1 MQLSF
6 FTKLVIIVLFF
17 ATFAC
22 QTLIQRKI
30 RLFKKI
36 LYITLVVFISFLV
49 LTFIVMQTNKVQNT
63 MAQYFANILSEKTG
77 SKVSIGKLGYSFS
90 DRNLTMHDVFIS
102 DQHQDTLISIK
113 KLKAKISGINLTSNN
128 FRMKSLRLENP
139 YLKIISYEDST
150 MNLLTFL
157 DALEGKTQQ
166 DSLQNSTSYFMHL
179 PQITLTD
186 GTFSYIDNL
195 SKEQITYGMNYN
207 DMRFYNINAEISNF
221 RNVGDSIKMN
231 IDYLNTAEKSGLRV
245 ANAQMQFL
253 YERSVMR
260 FDKVKINTPKSKLNA
275 KKLNFSFD
283 PNTSAW
289 SNFVNAVSIDYQI
302 EESILNFEE
311 LAFFNE
317 KMLGYD
323 EIVNISSAHAT
334 GVISNMT
341 VDNLVAKVHDITE
354 LRGRASMNGL
364 PNLDETFFEAN
375 ITHFQTNLSD
385 IEKIKVPG
393 YAKEYLK
400 FPKKLNN
407 LGTIEYKGNFTGFLA
422 DFIFYGQ
429 FKTHFGNIN
438 TDISLKPKSR
448 TNQLEMS
455 GKVITNDF
463 QLGRLLQNEKTLG
476 NLSFDIEVINAFAD
490 EANNSN
496 ARIKGKINKVELYDY
511 PYRNIYVDAMIADKI
526 FDGSLNIDSDEIR
539 FGFTG
544 HIDGKREIPEA
555 KFKMDMYRANLGIL
569 KLNKLS
575 QDSLSRIT
583 FKMETSLKGKDIDN
597 IDGQIKIYDILYAN
611 SRGNLKPDTILLKTS
626 KVKDIR
632 TLQLNSKLVDAKLT
646 GNYRLSQIAQLPN
659 RLLSKYISTSA
670 FNVND
675 SISKEKGNINVV
687 FKQLNPALRLLNP
700 EYAVANNTTLKGNYI
715 IDTTNN
721 INFNFYSSNMLLWG
735 KEFHK
740 VQLKTEGKDSLK
752 NRLDIEKISMSSN
765 FSLYNLSVTN
775 SIADNSMKTQLLW
788 DNKQKTKYKGDINVQ
803 TEFIQYDNG
812 RQSIIN
818 KIEPSTFYV
827 NDDDWKINEAK
838 VIIDSTSFLIDQLKI
853 FNHDKEYIQIAG
865 MLSKASED
873 LIYLGVNRFEINHL
887 LGLVSLDEA
896 LNLKGKLTGFAEFKR
911 IQDTY
916 TIQSDLSIP
925 NLRWGKETIG
935 HLKINSDWLQDKQTL
950 ETQASLEKDGE
961 IQFLADG
968 QYKMSDSSIDFNIGI
983 NKLNIGGLQEQ
994 FNEYLTEI
1002 NGVASGKLTIGG
1014 TTKHPLVNG
1023 YLGLNIPKFTL
1034 ADTGVSYNLN
1044 DTIQFKN
1051 SNILLSKLQVFDPEK
1066 NKTIVNGNIYPM
1078 KENIPIELN
1087 LHTDNFRVLNNS
1099 YQNLAYGNASVAAD
1113 MKIDGNLN
1121 EFRIVGDLKTK
1132 KNATIIVPFDGASEV
1147 ADNTFITFINPA
1159 DSLNYIDSKDIILV
1173 PTEKTTPLSYDI
1185 NFSIDP
1191 TSEIQVIMDS
1201 GTGSGLNSKGQ
1212 AKLNIS
1218 QGNDSKQY
1226 IYGEY
1231 VVKEG
1236 SFFYS
1241 LKGILNKKFTL
1252 EKGGTIRWDGLPK
1265 DAFLNLSAVYK
1276 LKTSINP
1283 LLSDKTSNNR
1293 VRQTTVLTKI
1303 HITGQIEDPKLTF
1316 SVEFPNLDSNIANT
1330 VQSTLQTTDITKQV
1344 LSLLVF
1350 NKFTTPEY
1358 IPETDVATTGSDA
1371 LGVTTSELLSSQ
1383 ISSILSQLSDD
1394 VNVGFIYKPGDKL
1407 TNEELGL
1414 AISTELLQNRVIIS
1428 GNFGFSSDINNKNNR
1443 LNEFVGD
1450 FDLDVKID
1458 KKGKLRLRAFSH
1470 ARDNLYYY
1478 ESKRNIKGVGLIYE
1492 EEFNS
1497 FGELWKYYKDKF
1509 RSKKKTK

>member
-1 MQLSF
+1 
-6 FTKLVIIVLFF
+6 
-17 ATFAC
+17 
-22 QTLIQRKI
+22 
-30 RLFKKI
+30 
-36 LYITLVVFISFLV
+36 
-49 LTFIVMQTNKVQNT
+49 MQTNKVQNT
-63 MAQYFANILSEKTG
+63 IAQYFANILSEKTG

-90 DRNLTMHDVFIS
+90 DKNLTMHDVFIS

-128 FRMKSLRLENP
+128 FRMQSLTLEKP

-150 MNLLTFL
+150 MNLFSFL
-157 DALEGKTQQ
+157 DALEGKAQQ
-166 DSLQNSTSYFMHL
+166 DSVQKSTSYFMHL
-179 PQITLTD
+179 PKITLTD
-186 GTFSYIDNL
+186 GTFSYIDRQE
-195 SKEQITYGMNYN
+195 KEEIAYGMNYD
-207 DMRFYNINAEISNF
+207 DMRFYNIDAQISNF

-231 IDYLNTAEKSGLRV
+231 IDHINTAEKSGFRV
-245 ANAQMQFL
+245 NDAQMQFL

-260 FDKVKINTPKSKLNA
+260 LDNVKINTPKSKLNA
-275 KKLNFSFD
+275 KKLNFSFE
-283 PNTSAW
+283 PNTGAW
-289 SNFVNAVSIDYQI
+289 SNFVNAVIIDYQI
-302 EESILNFEE
+302 DESIVNFEE

-317 KMLGYD
+317 KMLGYN
-323 EIVNISSAHAT
+323 EVVSISSAHAT
-334 GVISNMT
+334 GIVSNMT
-341 VDNLVAKVHDITE
+341 VDNLVAKVHDMTE

-364 PNLDETFFEAN
+364 PNLDETFFKAN
-375 ITHFQTNLSD
+375 ITHFQTSLSD
-385 IEKIKVPG
+385 LEKIKVPG
-393 YAKEYLK
+393 YAKEYLN
-400 FPKKLNN
+400 FPKTLNN

-429 FKTHFGNIN
+429 FKTDFGNIN

-490 EANNSN
+490 EKNNSN
-496 ARIKGKINKVELYDY
+496 AQIKGKVKKIELYDY
-511 PYRNIYVDAMIADKI
+511 PYKNIYVDAMIADRI
-526 FDGSLNIDSDEIR
+526 FDGSLNMNSDEIR
-539 FGFTG
+539 FEFTG

-555 KFKMDMYRANLGIL
+555 KFKMDMSRANLGKL
-569 KLNKLS
+569 KLNTLS

-597 IDGQIKIYDILYAN
+597 INGQIKVYDILYAN
-611 SRGNLKPDTILLKTS
+611 SRGNLRPDTILLKTS
-626 KVKDIR
+626 KIKDIR
-632 TLQLNSKLVDAKLT
+632 TLQLSSKIADAELT
-646 GNYRLSQIAQLPN
+646 GNYKLSQISQLPN

-670 FNVND
+670 FNIND
-675 SISKEKGNINVV
+675 SISKEKGSIDIL
-687 FKQLNPALRLLNP
+687 FKQLNPALKLLSP
-700 EYAVANNTTLKGNYI
+700 DYAIANNTRLQGSYLL
-715 IDTTNN
+715 DTINN
-721 INFNFYSSNMLLWG
+721 INLDFYSNNISLLG
-735 KEFHK
+735 REFHK
-740 VQLKTEGKDSLK
+740 IHIKTEGKDSLK
-752 NRLDIEKISMSSN
+752 NILNVEKMSMSSN
-765 FSLYNLSVTN
+765 FSLYNLAIKNSV
-775 SIADNSMKTQLLW
+775 ADNSMNTQLLW
-788 DNKQKTKYKGDINVQ
+788 DNKQKSEYSGSISVE

-818 KIEPSTFYV
+818 KIQPSTFYV
-827 NDDDWKINEAK
+827 NGDDWKINEAQI
-838 VIIDSTSFLIDQLKI
+838 IIDSTSFLIDQLKI

-865 MLSKASED
+865 MLSKEYED
-873 LIYLGVNRFEINHL
+873 LIYFGVNNFEINHL

-896 LNLKGKLTGFAEFKR
+896 LNLKGRLTGFAEFKR
-911 IQDTY
+911 IQDSY

-925 NLRWGKETIG
+925 KLYWGKEPIG
-935 HLKINSDWLQDKQTL
+935 HLKINSDWLQDEQTL
-950 ETQASLEKDGE
+950 ATLTTLEKNGKTL
-961 IQFLADG
+961 FFADG
-968 QYKMSDSSIDFNIGI
+968 QYKMSDSSIDFNVEVDG
-983 NKLNIGGLQEQ
+983 LNIGGIQEQ
-994 FNEYLTEI
+994 FSEYLKDI
-1002 NGVASGKLTIGG
+1002 NGLTYGKLMING
-1014 TTKHPLVNG
+1014 TTKQPLING
-1023 YLGLNIPKFTL
+1023 YLSLDIPKFTL
-1034 ADTGVSYNLN
+1034 ADTGVSYSLN

-1051 SNILLSKLQVFDPEK
+1051 SDILLENVLLYDQEK
-1066 NKTIVNGNIYPM
+1066 NTAIVNGNIYPM
-1078 KENIPIELN
+1078 EDDIPLN
-1087 LHTDNFRVLNNS
+1087 LRLRTDNFSILHNS
-1099 YQNLAYGNASVAAD
+1099 YQSLAYGNAKVSAD
-1113 MKIDGNLN
+1113 MKIVGDLSK
-1121 EFRIVGDLKTK
+1121 FRVTGDLKTQ
-1132 KNATIIVPFDGASEV
+1132 KNATIIVPFDSASEV

-1159 DSLNYIDSKDIILV
+1159 DSLNYIDSKDMIFI
-1173 PTEKTTPLSYDI
+1173 PTEKTTPFSYDI

-1191 TSEIQVIMDS
+1191 TSEIQVVMDS

-1212 AKLNIS
+1212 AKLSIS
-1218 QGNDSKQY
+1218 QGNDAKQR

-1231 VVKEG
+1231 TVREG

-1252 EKGGTIRWDGLPK
+1252 EKGGTIRWNGVPE
-1265 DAFLNLSAVYK
+1265 DAYLNLSAVYK
-1276 LKTSINP
+1276 IKTSINP
-1283 LLSDKTSNNR
+1283 LLSDKTASNR

-1316 SVEFPNLDSNIANT
+1316 SIQFPNLDSSIANT

-1414 AISTELLQNRVIIS
+1414 AVSTELLQNRVIIS
-1428 GNFGFSSDINNKNNR
+1428 GNFGFSSDINNNNNR

-1450 FDLDVKID
+1450 LDLDIKID

-1492 EEFNS
+1492 EEFDTFS
-1497 FGELWKYYKDKF
+1497 ELWKYYKEKLRF
-1509 RSKKKTK
+1509 KKRKK